1 MDAVLVGVVI
11 VGAGLASARNSVFRD
26 LRELVLGITNTVTPD
41 RADAR
46 PAPTNDRHL
55 TIS

>member
-11 VGAGLASARNSVFRD
+11 VGAGLASARNSVFRG
-26 LRELVLGITNTVTPD
+26 LRELVLGITNTGTPD